1 MIVSVASAVT
11 FAYMAVAQT
20 PPNPP
25 LRIAISRMPRNT
37 EETIR
42 PRRLAGQLERLLE
55 KNANNTE
62 IVRFTAPGAGEVRV
76 VRGREQLPRKPV
88 DHPAE
93 IAVSSGQRIEAVQIV
108 RAGTPLVRNWIPM
121 RTAARAAVQVVRFAD
136 RSQAPVTVL
145 RGAPVDVDRVL
156 TTSTPGFDLFGV
168 APEAD
173 LDRIAFAVDG
183 AESSHGA
190 DPGMWR
196 PQIDGPQGPMQV
208 SAAAAVDSGGGDR
221 FDLLE
226 NRELGRAYLALLF
239 RRYGNWQD
247 AVTAYN
253 WGPGNLDIWIAQG
266 RPMAGLPLGVERY
279 RERVLRD
286 GGVQQQPNSLLS
298 RTSWQR
304 LQRP

>member
-1 MIVSVASAVT
+1 MT
-11 FAYMAVAQT
+11 FASMAVAQT
-20 PPNPP
+20 PPNPA
-25 LRIAISRMPRNT
+25 LRIANSRVSRNT
-37 EETIR
+37 EETIQ
-42 PRRLAGQLERLLE
+42 PRRLAGQLERLFK
-55 KNANNTE
+55 KNANNIE
-62 IVRFTAPGAGEVRV
+62 IVRFAGLGADEVRV
-76 VRGREQLPRKPV
+76 VRGGKQLPRKPV

-93 IAVSSGQRIEAVQIV
+93 MAVSSGQRIEAVQIV
-108 RAGTPLVRNWIPM
+108 RAGTPLVRAWVPM
-121 RTAARAAVQVVRFAD
+121 PTVAGAAVQVVRFAD

-145 RGAPVDVDRVL
+145 RGAPIAPVDVDHIL
-156 TTSTPGFDLFGV
+156 TTSTPGLDLFGA
-168 APEAD
+168 APGAD

-221 FDLLE
+221 FDLFE

-239 RRYGNWQD
+239 RRYGDWQD

-253 WGPGNLDIWIAQG
+253 WGPGNLDTWIAQG
-266 RPMAGLPLGVERY
+266 RPLAGLPLGVERY

-286 GGVQQQPNSLLS
+286 GGIQQQPTSLLS